1 MRRHG
6 RREGLVCEMRLP
18 ASHHVPVLSRDV
30 TALRPDTEQPPQPA
44 SSARVLIVEDEPLIT
59 MSLTRTLEEIGCNV
73 VGPAVNVDEG
83 LRLIDEQHHD
93 VALTDSALSGE
104 QRFPIADRLTERGVQ
119 FAFVTGKSEAR

>member
-1 MRRHG
+1 MSAIQASIERQLGGTMRLHW

-83 LRLIDEQHHD
+83 LRLIDEQHPD
-93 VALTDSALSGE
+93 V
-104 QRFPIADRLTERGVQ
+104 R
-119 FAFVTGKSEAR
+119 SEEHTSEL